1 VTGGTSP
8 YEYQWYLDGTVV
20 SGATN
25 ATWTF
30 TPASAGYY
38 TVYVNVTDSVGAQ
51 ATSNSANVT
60 VNIHDVAVTS
70 VTSSKT
76 VVGQGYSLNVTVMAA
91 DLGTYAETFNVTIY
105 ANTTSIA
112 SQNVTLSNGNSIN
125 MVFTWNTTGFAYGNY
140 TVSAY
145 IWLAPGETNMANN
158 NCTGGWVIVA
168 GAGDITGSNGV
179 PDGVCDITDVAYVAS
194 LFGMTS
200 SKPGWQP
207 NADLNNDGTIDIS
220 DVAIVAAYFGKVYP
234 YPPYPLTAR

>member
-8 YEYQWYLDGTVV
+8 YKYQWYLDSTVV

-51 ATSNSANVT
+51 AMSNSTNVT

-76 VVGQGYSLNVTVMAA
+76 VVGQGYGLNVTVMAA
-91 DLGTYAETFNVTIY
+91 DPGTYAETFNVTIY

-112 SQNVTLSNGNSIN
+112 SQNVTLSSGNSIN
-125 MVFTWNTTGFAYGNY
+125 MVFIWNTTGFAYGNY

-145 IWLAPGETNMANN
+145 IWLAPDETNMANN

-168 GAGDITGSNGV
+168 GVGDITGPNGL
-179 PDGVCDITDVAYVAS
+179 PDDVVDISDVAYVAS
-194 LFGMTS
+194 LFGMTYTN
-200 SKPGWQP
+200 PGWKP
-207 NADLNNDGTIDIS
+207 NVDILNNGVIDIS
-220 DVAIVAAYFGKVYP
+220 DVAIVAASFGRVYP
-234 YPPYPLTAR
+234 YPPYP